1 MNKKIVMSLSVIAA
15 VSAVVIG
22 GTGAFFSDSETS
34 TGNTFTAGAIDLK
47 VDSQQHY
54 NNAVCVNNLWQ
65 LEPGV
70 SATVPQYPVIGTACS
85 GTWGQ
90 NTPGVDIT
98 NEKFFNFGDIKPGD
112 SGENTIS
119 LHVINN
125 DAWVCAAISNLV
137 DADNSTTEPE
147 DAPDLDNLVSGE
159 MQENLIVTIW
169 RDNGDGG
176 GTMGNNVQ
184 DGTEPTIYTGAPQAG
199 TWALY
204 DSTTA
209 TGPLTGATTGYVGVK
224 WTLPLLVGNEVQTD
238 SMTGDISFTVV
249 QSRNNADFKCSD
261 VQPVIV
267 NANGLETTNAATAK
281 ANGKWFFYNDVND
294 SVMPLNQFVGGVN
307 DIVAG
312 PGSEG
317 AAQMTLHDALAR
329 YNIATYKYNDVKLS
343 DIGSL
348 KYRIYD
354 ASASAETPYLHF
366 NVDFLNND
374 TWQRRLVQVPT
385 GVVASTWTTV
395 DALAGMWTYSGP
407 TWPAG
412 AVDGTGTTPGT
423 TPRTWADVKANYPNA
438 ETRSTDS
445 FFGVR
450 VGHPGPNG
458 ETGYVDWIDFDG
470 EVTDFEN

>member
-1 MNKKIVMSLSVIAA
+1 MIAA
-15 VSAVVIG
+15 VAAVVIG
-22 GTGAFFSDSETS
+22 GTSAFFSDTERS
-34 TGNTFTAGAIDLK
+34 TGNTFTAGAIDLQI
-47 VDSQQHY
+47 DSTAVY
-54 NNAVCVNNLWQ
+54 NGQSVP
-65 LEPGV
+65 E
-70 SATVPQYPVIGTACS
+70 ATWALKDLVPTA
-85 GTWGQ
+85 
-90 NTPGVDIT
+90 D
-98 NEKFFNFGDIKPGD
+98 KFFNFDDVKPGD
-112 SGENTIS
+112 TGSNSIS

-125 DAWVCAAISNLV
+125 DAWVCAAISNIV
-137 DADNSTTEPE
+137 DADNTLTEPE
-147 DAPDLDNLVSGE
+147 SSVDPDDLATGE

-169 RDNGDGG
+169 RDNGVGAGG
-176 GTMGNNVQ
+176 VAGNNAQ

-199 TWALY
+199 SWALY
-204 DSTTA
+204 DSTTG
-209 TGPLTGATTGYVGVK
+209 TGPLSGATTGYVGVK
-224 WTLPLLVGNEVQTD
+224 WELPLSVGNEVQTD

-249 QSRNNADFKCSD
+249 QSRNNADFVCGEETITVSSND
-261 VQPVIV
+261 
-267 NANGLETTNAATAK
+267 LETTNAATAK
-281 ANGKWFFYNDVND
+281 ANDKWFFYNDSNNT
-294 SVMPLNQFVGGVN
+294 VMSLNKFGGGVN

-312 PGSEG
+312 PDSVG
-317 AAQMTLHDALAR
+317 AAQMTLHDALGR

-354 ASASAETPYLHF
+354 ASVSGETPYLNF
-366 NVDFLNND
+366 NVDFDNSD

-385 GVVASTWTTV
+385 GVVANTWTTV

-445 FFGVR
+445 WFGVR